1 MFICF
6 SAAYSSTWS
15 FNALAKFFAP
25 LVFIIIIINEG
36 SFAEY
41 TRIIT
46 GETVYVGSSAEELLI
61 PFAWFAAFPS
71 ISLRLCLYF
80 LL

>member
-1 MFICF
+1 MAGRF
-6 SAAYSSTWS
+6 
-15 FNALAKFFAP
+15 AL
-25 LVFIIIIINEG
+25 L
-36 SFAEY
+36 EY

-71 ISLRLCLYF
+71 YFHALLHISCF
-80 LL
+80 S